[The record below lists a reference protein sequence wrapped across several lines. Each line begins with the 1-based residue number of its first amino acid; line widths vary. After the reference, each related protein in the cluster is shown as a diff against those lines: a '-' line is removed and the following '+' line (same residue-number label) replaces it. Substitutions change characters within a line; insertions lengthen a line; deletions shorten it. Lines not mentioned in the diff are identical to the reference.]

1 MLWKNLNKLFDQPN
15 ILIDTKYTHPKVKM
29 SKDLLN
35 LDNLSTYWE
44 ITSPSGILI
53 DGIKKISLFGHQG
66 LVPI

>member
-1 MLWKNLNKLFDQPN
+1 
-15 ILIDTKYTHPKVKM
+15 M

-53 DGIKKISLFGHQG
+53 DGIKKVASSGIWDWYPSDEFRS
-66 LVPI
+66 I